1 MLKSQSYILNK
12 KKNPELLEAF
22 DTWTKAGKEVFNFA
36 LFVER
41 QLFSSVSKDRD
52 KWSENEKAIREEM
65 NSSSYTE
72 LPDSQKSIGY
82 KKLDRFIRD
91 RHYDIFEKE
100 LPNQSIQY
108 ILKAA
113 VHDIDAFFKAV
124 KSYNA
129 NPSAFTGEPKLPH
142 YRKSEHKSITISNQ
156 DCVLRKFS
164 NHWEMKF
171 PYTKV
176 RYIIS
181 ELPENFKRLKE
192 VQIIPFYDTY
202 KIEMVYEAI
211 TKEKPRLNAEQ
222 VAAIDPGIDNLV
234 TLVANDESLVINGRI
249 IKSKNQWFNKRS
261 SELKSLLDDM
271 HGDSDH
277 EQSKQLTSLWKKRA
291 NWMNDYMH
299 KVSRFIVN
307 YCIEK
312 QISTL
317 VLGKNEQWKTNS
329 NIGKTNNQNFVQI
342 PHATL
347 YKLIQYKAEEV
358 GIKVIYQEESY
369 TSKASYLD
377 GDTIPVYTESQEY
390 IFSGKRIKRGLY
402 RTKDGIL
409 LNADVNGAANIYR
422 KQSGTSPFTKGT
434 LQKVKAV
441 TIRP

>member
-12 KKNPELLEAF
+12 KRNPVLFETF
-22 DTWTKAGKEVFNFA
+22 NTWTKVGKEVFNFV

-41 QLFSSVSKDRD
+41 QLLSSASKNRT
-52 KWSENEKAIREEM
+52 KWSENERTIRDEM
-65 NSSSYTE
+65 NSSSFTE
-72 LPDSQKSIGY
+72 IPDSQKSIGY

-91 RHYDIFEKE
+91 SHYDIFEKE
-100 LPNQSIQY
+100 LSNQSIQY
-108 ILKAA
+108 VLKAA
-113 VHDIDAFFKAV
+113 VHDVDAFFKAV

-129 NPSAFTGEPKLPH
+129 NPSAFTGKPKLPH
-142 YRKSEHKSITISNQ
+142 YCRGEHKSVTISNQ
-156 DCVLRKFS
+156 DCVLREFT
-164 NHWEMKF
+164 NRWEMKF
-171 PYTKV
+171 PYTQA

-181 ELPENFKRLKE
+181 KLPEDFKRLKE

-202 KIEMVYEAI
+202 KIEMVYE
-211 TKEKPRLNAEQ
+211 TVLKEKPQLNAER

-234 TLVANDESLVINGRI
+234 TLVTNDESLVINGRI

-261 SELKSLLDDM
+261 SELKSLLDKM
-271 HGDSDH
+271 HGSSAH
-277 EQSKQLTSLWKKRA
+277 EQSKQLTSLWKKRT

-299 KVSRFIVN
+299 KVSRFIAN
-307 YCIEK
+307 YCVEK
-312 QISTL
+312 QIGTL
-317 VLGKNEQWKTNS
+317 ALGKNEQWKTNS
-329 NIGKTNNQNFVQI
+329 NIGKTNNQNFIQI

-347 YKLIQYKAEEV
+347 YKLIQCKAEEV

-377 GDTIPVYTESQEY
+377 GDSIPVYADGQEY
-390 IFSGKRIKRGLY
+390 IFSGERIKRGLY

-422 KQSGTSPFTKGT
+422 KQSGTSPFTKNV

>member
-12 KKNPELLEAF
+12 KKNPELFEAF
-22 DTWTKAGKEVFNFA
+22 DTWTRASKEVFNFA

-41 QLFSSVSKDRD
+41 QLLSSASKDRD

-65 NSSSYTE
+65 NSSSFTE
-72 LPDSQKSIGY
+72 IPDSQKSIGY

-91 RHYDIFEKE
+91 HHYDIFEKE
-100 LPNQSIQY
+100 LSNQSVQY
-108 ILKAA
+108 VLKAA
-113 VHDIDAFFKAV
+113 VHDIDVFFKAV

-129 NPSAFTGEPKLPH
+129 NPSAFTGKPKLPH
-142 YRKSEHKSITISNQ
+142 YRKNERKSIKISNQ
-156 DCVLRKFS
+156 DCVLREFS
-164 NHWEMKF
+164 NRWEMKF

-192 VQIIPFYDTY
+192 VRIIPFYDTY

-222 VAAIDPGIDNLV
+222 IATIDPGIDNLV
-234 TLVANDESLVINGRI
+234 TLVTNDESLVINGRI

-261 SELKSLLDDM
+261 SELKSLLDKM
-271 HGDSDH
+271 YGDSDH
-277 EQSKQLTSLWKKRA
+277 EQSKQLTSLWKKRT

-299 KVSRFIVN
+299 KVSRFIAN

-342 PHATL
+342 PHSVL

-377 GDTIPVYTESQEY
+377 GDSIPVYKEGQKYT
-390 IFSGKRIKRGLY
+390 FSGKRIKRGLY

-422 KQSGTSPFTKGT
+422 KQSGTSPFPKGA
-434 LQKVKAV
+434 LQKVNAV

>member
-12 KKNPELLEAF
+12 GRNPALFESF
-22 DTWTKAGKEVFNFA
+22 STWTKVGKEVFNFA

-41 QLFSSVSKDRD
+41 QLLSSATKDRD
-52 KWSENEKAIREEM
+52 KWSENERAIRDEM
-65 NSSSYTE
+65 NSSSSTKI
-72 LPDSQKSIGY
+72 PDSQKSIGY

-91 RHYDIFEKE
+91 HHYDIFEKE
-100 LPNQSIQY
+100 LPSQSVQY
-108 ILKAA
+108 VLRAA
-113 VHDIDAFFKAV
+113 VHDIDAFFKAI

-129 NPSAFTGEPKLPH
+129 NPSAFTGKPKLPH
-142 YRKSEHKSITISNQ
+142 YRRNDHKSITISNQ
-156 DCVLRKFS
+156 DCILREFL

-171 PYTKV
+171 PYTKAH
-176 RYIIS
+176 YIIT
-181 ELPENFKRLKE
+181 ELPEDFKKLKE
-192 VQIIPFYDTY
+192 VRIIPFYDTY
-202 KIEMVYEAI
+202 KIEMVYETI
-211 TKEKPRLNAEQ
+211 IKEKPRLNAEQ

-234 TLVANDESLVINGRI
+234 TLVTNDESLVINGRI

-261 SELKSLLDDM
+261 SELKSLLDKM
-271 HGDSDH
+271 YGNTDH
-277 EQSKQLTSLWKKRA
+277 EQSKRLTSLWKRRT
-291 NWMNDYMH
+291 NWMNDYLH
-299 KVSRFIVN
+299 KASRFIVN

-317 VLGKNEQWKTNS
+317 VLGKNEQWKTDS

-342 PHATL
+342 PHAVL

-377 GDTIPVYTESQEY
+377 GDSIPVYEDGQEY

-422 KQSGTSPFTKGT
+422 KQSGTSSFTKGA